1 MSGKNL
7 VKFTGVLLLAL
18 WFSCSGINAQPMP
31 PLPNPWNNQIGNW
44 SFEDTNWY
52 SDFGY
57 APVSFT
63 NLDNPAGFD
72 GNALQVD
79 STNAAWLQYNIIEDD
94 GFENLTFDQ
103 GTIELWVLP
112 DWNSTTNGGTG
123 PGDWG
128 RLIDVGAYST
138 NAPSSWWSLYFTP
151 DGNNLC
157 FSSETNGVFTN
168 YLNVPISWDSS
179 TWHLISLTY
188 DQTQSQL
195 YIDGQ
200 LVTNGAGVQY
210 LPSASVVSNGFFVGS
225 DHTGMQ
231 QAHAQIDD
239 LSTYNYVIWTT
250 AITNDYAAG
259 MNLISPPDSGGL
271 MSGGFGGGF
280 GMDDSSD
287 SFGSLYGA
295 SLWLQITN
303 VSGGLVFANL
313 MNATDYVYAILS
325 TTNLA
330 IPSTNWSV
338 ATELFPTG
346 DQTNVMPFTVPTLSQ
361 PILFL
366 KAEDWTGVTENG
378 NTTPDWWFWEYYG
391 TTALS
396 DTNLDSQGYPLVY
409 DYTNSYDPN
418 IISFSISLSYKYVNT
433 NHPTLPLDIFAGVP
447 SSVAV
452 LVNDTN
458 LADAVWQ
465 PYTSSNVVA
474 TLGADGNYNVTV
486 GLRGLP
492 TNATASWQS
501 VALIKDTVAPTLAI
515 TNPTT
520 GSVSQSTVQFQGYA
534 SKPLSNLTF
543 DVSNAIGDLTN
554 QQGFLTGQFFDTNL
568 LAYTT
573 NYFQCPDVGL
583 GDGTN
588 TITLHAVDWAGNRTD
603 ASYTLNYTASTNPPA
618 LTIIW
623 PPAGTAISGS
633 SFTVQA
639 QVDNPAATITASIAD
654 SSGDTNTVQGLV
666 EKSGLA
672 WVQNLPLNAGTNS
685 VTVTATGLN
694 GSTSVTS
701 FNVIKNDVGL
711 IINPLESDQLNQSSV
726 SVFGEVGDPSLCVW
740 VNGIQASVDD
750 YGNWEADN
758 VPVSPVGTAS
768 LSVQVYVGDPVLVAS
783 QNQYQPQPV
792 TVGMMSYSGHHDLSF
807 YGSGTET
814 INWFYQSGGNYV
826 TADEGGGNFEISS
839 NENGVANIDLDGFV
853 TPFDMPWEYASLTIP
868 QFYGSDTYPYGNYT
882 QTRVMVE
889 PGGQTVAGTTNLYL
903 VRAYAIEFSTDEME
917 LGAYIGTYG
926 WDYEHL
932 LAGVGSTPDYN
943 GYFGDTPLPP
953 EWLKI
958 QDHALINSG
967 ITNTYSFYDAGGY
980 KTFNAA
986 WGETVVAAPAGVNWD
1001 VTPVASQVYQNQA
1014 YTFNVQAFDATPQM
1028 LVDSSRQG
1036 SLDSL
1041 TTPGSPCRFWVNDS
1055 QEHGDDE
1062 SSEGAANDQI
1072 PGSSSP
1078 NYSWNHPQG
1087 RSDYIN
1093 FFPVA
1098 LCLSNTLQMLPL
1110 TNGYIYHL
1118 SQADGAVKFLYTDL
1132 TPSNAFDYLTNS
1144 VGSTDYGTIAG
1155 YDPSFSPDSSG
1166 VISYTNL
1173 DAADL
1178 VHVVSSSASGMAL
1191 NTNWLNQIQAN
1202 GGTGVI
1208 LMEGCATSTAPVVL
1222 EIWHKDQ
1229 FGNTNL
1235 LGGVPLYLNINGV
1248 EQMFRHA
1255 NFSYVTGANTVDPR
1269 ADAPNEPLTNGKNLV
1284 FLHGYNVNQQQA
1296 RGVESEMFK
1305 RFYWSGSKAK
1315 FYGVTWNG
1323 AVSQSTTFGFTP
1335 DFHTN
1340 VVNALL
1346 TASPLASFLGSLS
1359 GETTVAAHSLGN
1371 MVLLSAISDYGATP
1385 NHYFMIDAAVPVE
1398 SVQGNAATEPA
1409 MTYSTWQNY
1418 SNRLY
1423 ASDWW
1428 QLFTNGD
1435 ARSTLTWSNRL
1446 GNLGSVDIY
1455 NFYSSGEEV
1464 LREDID
1470 DPPSTII
1477 GSGAQEV
1484 VNAISFWGA
1493 GAGLPFGTYAW
1504 VWQEKGKGT
1513 DTSDTFI
1520 GSTHGGWGLN
1530 INYETVS
1537 FGGVLIPMA
1546 ADQAALLTN
1555 DQLQTN
1561 ALFNMSVDTAL
1572 FTTDTSGS
1580 TYAAAHHDRI
1590 LSDAIPALTLPV
1602 GANYVTRFG
1611 LDRSFNMSDEFEN
1624 GWPSTRSTGFEAYK
1638 WHHSDFDYVAYPF
1651 TYKLFSLIVTSGN
1664 LK

>member
-1 MSGKNL
+1 MNGKNL
-7 VKFTGVLLLAL
+7 VKLMGVLLLAL
-18 WFSCSGINAQPMP
+18 WFSCSDINAQSLP

-94 GFENLTFDQ
+94 DFENLTFDQ

-112 DWNSTTNGGTG
+112 NWNSMTNGGTG
-123 PGDWG
+123 LGDWG
-128 RLIDVGAYST
+128 RLIEVGAYST

-168 YLNVPISWDSS
+168 YLNYPISWDSS
-179 TWHLISLTY
+179 TWHLVSLTY
-188 DQTQSQL
+188 DQSQSQL

-200 LVTNGAGVQY
+200 LATNGAGVQY
-210 LPSASVVSNGFFVGS
+210 QPSANVVSNGFFVGS
-225 DHTGMQ
+225 DHTGTQ

-239 LSTYNYVIWTT
+239 LSTYNYVIWS
-250 AITNDYAAG
+250 AEITNDYLAG
-259 MNLISPPDSGGL
+259 MNLISPPDIGI
-271 MSGGFGGGF
+271 MWGGFSGGF

-295 SLWLQITN
+295 NLWLQITN

-346 DQTNVMPFTVPTLSQ
+346 DQTNVMPFTAQNFGRPV
-361 PILFL
+361 LFL
-366 KAEDWTGVTENG
+366 RALDWTGVTSGG
-378 NTTPDWWFWEYYG
+378 NETPLWWFYLYYG

-409 DYTNSYDPN
+409 DYTNGLDPN
-418 IISFSISLSYKYVNT
+418 IISFSISLSYSYVNT
-433 NHPTLPLDIFAGVP
+433 NYPSLPLTIYAGVP
-447 SSVAV
+447 SYVAV
-452 LVNDTN
+452 LINDTN

-465 PYTSSNVVA
+465 PYISSNVVA
-474 TLGADGNYNVTV
+474 TLGADGNYNVSV

-492 TNATASWQS
+492 TNATASWQT
-501 VALIKDTVAPTLAI
+501 VALIKDTVAPTLVI

-520 GSVSQSTVQFQGYA
+520 SSVSQDIIQFQGYA

-543 DVSNAIGDLTN
+543 DVSNVAGILTN

-573 NYFQCPDVGL
+573 NDFQCPDVGL
-583 GDGTN
+583 GNGTN
-588 TITLHAVDWAGNRTD
+588 TITLHATDWAGNRTD
-603 ASYTLNYTASTNPPA
+603 ASYTLNYTASTNPPV

-623 PPAGTAISGS
+623 PPAGTTISGS

-639 QVDNPAATITASIAD
+639 QVDNPAANITASIAD
-654 SSGDTNTVQGLV
+654 ASGDTNTVQGLV
-666 EKSGLA
+666 EKNGSA
-672 WVQNLPLNAGTNS
+672 WVQNLPLNAGTNT
-685 VTVTATGLN
+685 VTVTASGLN
-694 GSTSVTS
+694 GSTTATS
-701 FNVIKNDVGL
+701 FSVIKNDVGL
-711 IINPLESDQLNQSSV
+711 VIYPLESYQLNQSSV

-740 VNGIQASVDD
+740 VNGVQASVDD

-814 INWFYQSGGNYV
+814 INWFYQSGGNYE
-826 TADEGGGNFEISS
+826 TADFGGGDFEISP
-839 NENGVANIDLDGFV
+839 NTNGVANIDLDGFV

-868 QFYGSDTYPYGNYT
+868 QYYGSDTYPYGNYT

-903 VRAYAIEFSTDEME
+903 VRAYASEFSTDEME

-958 QDHALINSG
+958 RDHALINSG
-967 ITNTYSFYDAGGY
+967 ITNTYSFYDVGGW

-1028 LVDSSRQG
+1028 LVDSSRHG

-1041 TTPGSPCRFWVNDS
+1041 TTPSSPCRFWVNDS

-1078 NYSWNHPQG
+1078 NYSWNHSQG
-1087 RSDYIN
+1087 QSDYIN

-1118 SQADGAVKFLYTDL
+1118 AQADGAVKFLYTDL
-1132 TPSNAFDYLTNS
+1132 TPTNGFNYLTNS

-1178 VHVVSSSASGMAL
+1178 VHVGTSSASGLAL

-1202 GGTGVI
+1202 GGTGVV
-1208 LMEGCATSTAPVVL
+1208 LMEGCATSTAPLML

-1255 NFSYVTGANTVDPR
+1255 NFSYVTGANTVAPR
-1269 ADAPNEPLTNGKNLV
+1269 ADAPNEPQTENKNLV
-1284 FLHGYNVNQQQA
+1284 FLHGYNVNQQEA

-1323 AVSQSTTFGFTP
+1323 AVSKDSTLGSAFGFTP
-1335 DFHTN
+1335 NYHTN

-1346 TASPLASFLGSLS
+1346 TASPLASLINGLS
-1359 GETTVAAHSLGN
+1359 GDTTVAAHSLGN
-1371 MVLLSAISDYGATP
+1371 MVVLSAISDYGATP
-1385 NHYFMIDAAVPVE
+1385 RHYFMIDAAVPLE
-1398 SVQGNAATEPA
+1398 ALQGNMSYNPN
-1409 MTYSTWQNY
+1409 MLYSTWNPY
-1418 SNRLY
+1418 ANRLF

-1435 ARSTLTWSNRL
+1435 ARATLTWSNRL
-1446 GNLGSVDIY
+1446 ANLGSVDVY
-1455 NFYSSGEEV
+1455 NFYSGGEEV
-1464 LREDID
+1464 LREYPQ
-1470 DPPSTII
+1470 DPNSTITTTAALELYYYALGI
-1477 GSGAQEV
+1477 P
-1484 VNAISFWGA
+1484 
-1493 GAGLPFGTYAW
+1493 LGTYAW

-1513 DTSDTFI
+1513 YDTDTFV
-1520 GSTHGGWGLN
+1520 GSTHGGWFFN
-1530 INYETVS
+1530 NSSYYY
-1537 FGGVLIPMA
+1537 
-1546 ADQAALLTN
+1546 N
-1555 DQLQTN
+1555 DYDGTRMVPAEANVIDGAQLQTIPFFSFN
-1561 ALFNMSVDTAL
+1561 SQGSVHPDSALTETN
-1572 FTTDTSGS
+1572 GS
-1580 TYAAAHHDRI
+1580 AYAAANRDRI

-1602 GANYVTRFG
+1602 GANPV
-1611 LDRSFNMSDEFEN
+1611 DRLGADRNIDMQQTFKT
-1624 GWPSTRSTGFEAYK
+1624 GWPAERSSNNEDEK

-1651 TYKLFSLIVTSGN
+1651 THSLFDEIVNDGQ